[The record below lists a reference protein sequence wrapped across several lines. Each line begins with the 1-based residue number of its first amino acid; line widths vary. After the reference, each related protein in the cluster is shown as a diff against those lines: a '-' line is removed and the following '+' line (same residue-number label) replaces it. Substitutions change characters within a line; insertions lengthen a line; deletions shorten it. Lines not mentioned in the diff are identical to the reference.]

1 MSVSPASSAPRVL
14 PDRDVDRFGGRFA
27 ASTAPAPS
35 RAALRPA
42 DDLARIRRAGSLVHR
57 ALQAAG
63 CSVRPGITTAELD
76 GIASQVIA
84 AGGGESLFLGYAS
97 PTGADPFPAS
107 TCISVNEEVVHGVP
121 GERTLAAGD
130 IVSIDC
136 GVRLDGWC
144 ADAAIT
150 LPVGRIDT
158 ASSKL
163 IEDGRRLLQA
173 AVAMMRPGRKWSEIA
188 RVLEAAARR
197 EGYGIVRDYVGH
209 GIGRELHEPPQVPC
223 FLTNTFLRSY
233 DFTLEP
239 GMTLC
244 VEPMLTLGS
253 AETELAEDGW
263 TVRTRDGRR
272 ACHVEHTIAITR
284 FGAAVLTDGRTE

>member
-1 MSVSPASSAPRVL
+1 MNVSPASSAPRL
-14 PDRDVDRFGGRFA
+14 MSERDEIRFGGRLA
-27 ASTAPAPS
+27 APAAPMPS
-35 RAALRPA
+35 HAARRSTNEVA
-42 DDLARIRRAGSLVHR
+42 HIRRAGSLVHR
-57 ALQAAG
+57 ALHAAG
-63 CSVRPGITTAELD
+63 GAIRPGVSTAELD
-76 GIASQVIA
+76 AIAAEVIV

-121 GERTLAAGD
+121 GPRMLAAGD

-136 GVRLDGWC
+136 GVLLGGWC

-150 LPVGRIDT
+150 LPVGRIDP

-197 EGYGIVRDYVGH
+197 EQYGIVRDYVGH

-233 DFTLEP
+233 DFTLEA

-253 AETELAEDGW
+253 ADTVQAEDGW

-284 FGAAVLTDGRTE
+284 FGAEVLTDGRTE